1 MSRAMTRSS
10 GPAALEDRCRACHR
24 ARRNGPGVPTKAAAA
39 VGPVGAAGPAPR
51 RPPRRGHG
59 PGARRGQRGLAYL
72 ALLIGIAIIGVVAAG
87 TIQLGALYQR
97 RMAERAL
104 LDIGDEFQRALL
116 SYTDNTPVGQPTQ
129 PRSLEELV
137 RDPRYPN
144 PVRHLR
150 RIRADPLT
158 GKADWVLVRSPN
170 GQTIVGIH
178 SASHE
183 HPIQLRQFPEQFRGF
198 EDKHSYT
205 QWVFVARPPQQGLG
219 ARAPGGV
226 PVPGVAPGTPLPVS
240 GDDDGAAPG
249 TGGMADAGFPASGG
263 FGSDDGFGG
272 GFSTRGGFGSGGGFS
287 NGGSSAGGGLSNG
300 GGFSSGGGFSTNGG
314 FGSGGGGSNGG
325 YPNGGFSGGSGFS
338 SGGFSGG
345 GGFSSGSGAGN

>member
-1 MSRAMTRSS
+1 M
-10 GPAALEDRCRACHR
+10 PHR
-24 ARRNGPGVPTKAAAA
+24 L
-39 VGPVGAAGPAPR
+39 PR
-51 RPPRRGHG
+51 GGRG
-59 PGARRGQRGLAYL
+59 PGARRGQHGLAYL
-72 ALLIGIAIIGVVAAG
+72 ALLIGIVIIGVVAAG

-150 RIRADPLT
+150 RIYADPLT

-226 PVPGVAPGTPLPVS
+226 PVPGMVTGAPLPVN

-249 TGGMADAGFPASGG
+249 TSGMADAGFPASGG

-272 GFSTRGGFGSGGGFS
+272 GSGFGGGFSTDGGFGSGGGFS
-287 NGGSSAGGGLSNG
+287 NGGSRSGGGFSNG

-314 FGSGGGGSNGG
+314 FGSGSGGSNGG
-325 YPNGGFSGGSGFS
+325 DANGGFSNGGFSGGSGFS

-345 GGFSSGSGAGN
+345 GGVSSGSGAGN